1 MRTIVDKA
9 FSGNI
14 GRMVDFTVGDVV
26 VGYDAP
32 FTGDAAEYTIMV
44 IVGLAVGKNISLNN
58 EKRYRRHRWDQHR

>member
-1 MRTIVDKA
+1 MDKA

-32 FTGDAAEYTIMV
+32 FTGDAAKYTIMV
-44 IVGLAVGKNISLNN
+44 IVGLAVGKNIGLNK
-58 EKRYRRHRWDQHR
+58 EKCYNRHCRNQHR